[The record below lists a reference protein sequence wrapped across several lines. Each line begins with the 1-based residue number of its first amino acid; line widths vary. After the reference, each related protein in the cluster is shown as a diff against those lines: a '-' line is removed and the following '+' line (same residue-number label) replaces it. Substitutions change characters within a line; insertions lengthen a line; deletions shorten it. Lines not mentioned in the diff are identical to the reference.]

1 MEGMHMKN
9 LTKGEQTKRHLIG
22 TAAKLFIRKGYSN
35 TGINDILQ
43 EADISKGSF
52 YFYFSSKKELGFE
65 VANYYGKKILDNWL
79 KPLSSKPWDVFVNR
93 MISFMK
99 RAESSGKYFGCP
111 IVILGLDVVFID
123 EELSNA
129 YASGIN
135 KLMEV
140 FSNSLQVSGLAKVEA
155 DIAARKAFALYEGHT
170 VYYRISKDKSAFEH
184 MLRDLLS
191 LV

>member
-1 MEGMHMKN
+1 MKN
-9 LTKGEQTKRHLIG
+9 LTKGEQTKQHLIE
-22 TAAKLFIRKGYSN
+22 TAARLFLRKGYSN

-65 VANYYGKKILDNWL
+65 VANYYGKKVLKNWL
-79 KPLSSKPWDVFVNR
+79 EPLSNKPWDIFVNK
-93 MISFMK
+93 MVAFIK

-111 IVILGLDVVFID
+111 IAILGLDVVFID
-123 EELSNA
+123 EDLSKT

-135 KLMEV
+135 KLINA
-140 FSNSLQVSGLAKVEA
+140 FSHSLQVSGLAKDEA
-155 DIAARKAFALYEGHT
+155 DITGRKAFALYEGHT
-170 VYYRISKDKSAFEH
+170 VYYRISKDKSAFEY

>member
-1 MEGMHMKN
+1 MEGVHMN
-9 LTKGEQTKRHLIG
+9 NSTKGEQTKQKLIE
-22 TAAKLFIRKGYSN
+22 TAAMLFIRKGYSN

-65 VANYYGKKILDNWL
+65 VANYYGKKVLNNWL
-79 KPLSSKPWDVFVNR
+79 EPLSKKPWDIFVKR
-93 MISFMK
+93 MVAFIKKS
-99 RAESSGKYFGCP
+99 ESSGSYFGCP
-111 IVILGLDVVFID
+111 IAILGLDVVFID

-135 KLMEV
+135 KLV
-140 FSNSLQVSGLAKVEA
+140 NIFSHSLEVSGLIKDEA
-155 DIAARKAFALYEGHT
+155 YKRARKAFALYEGHT
-170 VYYRISKDKSAFEH
+170 LYYRISKDRSAFEY
-184 MLRDLLS
+184 MLQDLLS